1 MVMVTAANTI
11 AVVCFVGLGVVWWP
25 QTLALG
31 LGAILG
37 GYGGAHIGRR
47 LPAPIVRAVT
57 IVVAVTIT
65 ISFFYRAFFAS

>member
-11 AVVCFVGLGVVWWP
+11 AVLCFVGLGVVWWP

-37 GYGGAHIGRR
+37 GYGGAHLGRR
-47 LPAPIVRAVT
+47 LPAPIVRRVT